1 MHGYKYNEMV
11 KHKTF
16 LSPSHLIIVDQLSF
30 SAGSTL
36 ELDLCRRVS
45 PARAVTRKSSGRPS
59 ADTQAQL
66 PVIVFCQWT
75 HLLKKEA
82 KCPLITHVHRRYL
95 LSCFPRFSILV
106 SSISVICAVAKYLC
120 MI

>member
-45 PARAVTRKSSGRPS
+45 PARAVTRTSSWRPS

-82 KCPLITHVHRRYL
+82 KCPLIVVLCITPPLTVPHCQPGL
-95 LSCFPRFSILV
+95 RFNV
-106 SSISVICAVAKYLC
+106 
-120 MI
+120 